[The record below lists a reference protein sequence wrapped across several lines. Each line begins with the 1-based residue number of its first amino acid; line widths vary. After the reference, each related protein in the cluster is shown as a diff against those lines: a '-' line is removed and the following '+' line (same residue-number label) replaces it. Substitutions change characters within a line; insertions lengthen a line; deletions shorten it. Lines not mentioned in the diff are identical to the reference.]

1 MRRVTGAAADC
12 GTQYRR
18 RVSDEA
24 APEAA
29 GHPAGAARDLAGD
42 PAGHLDVRQVR
53 VRRAPR
59 YGRFLGTGAVLGLL
73 AALVGGLTGPGDP
86 SVGRGALVGYL
97 ALAFGL
103 LGALAGG
110 ATAVLIERFRP

>member
-1 MRRVTGAAADC
+1 
-12 GTQYRR
+12 
-18 RVSDEA
+18 VSDEEASDSAEA
-24 APEAA
+24 AP
-29 GHPAGAARDLAGD
+29 GATRT
-42 PAGHLDVRQVR
+42 RQVR

-59 YGRFLGTGAVLGLL
+59 YGVFLSTGAGLGLL

-110 ATAVLIERFRP
+110 AAAVLIERFRP